1 MFRFLADLLPPAD
14 VCVNML
20 AMPHA
25 PPAVTSPAPHRLPA
39 AGPTTGEEPAAPYV
53 RQRAL
58 AREQFRCTRARTDAR
73 SGRATEQNDG
83 LS

>member
-58 AREQFRCTRARTDAR
+58 ARGEFRRR
-73 SGRATEQNDG
+73 GRGGAGERPNETPE
-83 LS
+83 LKS